1 MPQTNPRE
9 TPSLLPAATEP
20 ASLSALSL
28 LKHFLRLFVP
38 LALLLITIAFLL
50 IRHDIELH
58 IRQHIHKEE
67 ATLAIA
73 SSTIFRDIQTILRD
87 IEYLGKAPGIVD
99 YAADPATADL
109 HQIDQTL
116 LAVSNAARFYD
127 QVRLM
132 DLDGMEI
139 SRVNRRDD
147 RSHIV
152 PRAELQ
158 AKGNRYYLQ
167 EAKRLAANDVY
178 ISPLDLNVEHKRI
191 SLPRK
196 PMIRLVAL
204 LRDSHGR
211 QQGYLVINYLAK
223 HMLANLRKV
232 TAHSPADFLLL
243 NQDGD
248 YLQAPDA
255 ADQWGF
261 MYGNAGLFAGRHQ
274 AAWQAMQEQ
283 ANGIHRDDRGLY
295 IFKSVYPRRHKA
307 DLLYSS
313 MDRDNLSTPEADLGT
328 MRWLLVSQLSSTRQ
342 KEIFHENIEYAY
354 LLIAILLVIL
364 AFGCRLISKNRLEKE
379 SEITKNA
386 AIANSS
392 YEAIVMMDHLG
403 RISFWNPSAEKIFG
417 YKAAEV
423 MGSQV
428 HDLIVPAS
436 YRHRFKE
443 NFPLFSKTGRGDFVG
458 RTREVRG
465 LRKNGEEFPVE
476 LSLTAVRINSQ
487 WQGVALLRDISARKE
502 AEEHLR
508 KLSLAVE
515 QSPVSIII
523 TDKKG
528 TIEYVNPKFCE
539 VSQYSKEEALGAN
552 PRILK
557 SGEQSPEHYQE
568 MWEHIKAGKEW
579 HGEFANRRKNGALYW
594 ERASISPLRDK
605 DGEISHFVAIKE
617 DITREKETLDN
628 LKAAKE
634 EAEKANRA
642 KSNFVANMSHEIRT
656 PLNAVIGLSEL
667 GLDMQMPPEA
677 KNYFSKIHQAG
688 SSLLSIINDILDYS
702 KIEAGKL
709 SLAPRSFSIN
719 TLIDNLAGL
728 FNTRVW
734 EKDLELLFEI
744 DREVPHDLIADDM
757 RLSQVLIN
765 LIGNAL
771 KFTEQGEIMVSIRKV
786 ADTSHGATLQ
796 FAVKDS
802 GIGISREKI
811 SELFSPFQQADSS
824 ISRKYGG
831 TGLGLTICKQLVEL
845 MGGHLEVES
854 EPGKGST
861 FSFTIPCRI
870 PQGASPNVLTL
881 PATLHNAKVLVAD
894 DHDSVG
900 QVTADVLRFFSL
912 RPTVVNSGRAA
923 LAALAEAPPDDPFT
937 LLLIDWQMPEMDGI
951 ETSRR
956 IREDERYGHLPII
969 LLSGWNPQ
977 EFAREAKG
985 LVNAVV
991 SKPVTAP
998 LLAKAILEALD
1009 LESREAG
1016 RPTTQTPVSRPGITG
1031 HRLLLA
1037 EDNPINWEMAVTIL
1051 TKAGFEVEAVTN
1063 GRQAVDAV
1071 QKSLLGNRPGFA
1083 AILMDIQ
1090 MPGLDGY
1097 EATRQIRELEKGR
1110 RIRIPIIA
1118 MTAQAFSEDRD
1129 KCLAAGMD
1137 DYVSKPI
1144 DREHLFATLARHI
1157 QGLSTAAAPTTRS
1170 DDESEARK
1178 KLTACRQQAID
1189 INGALR
1195 RLDNKVPLLVT
1206 LLGLFAENYR
1216 DVAIRLHAAYD
1227 EGDTDQAR
1235 RLAHTIAGAA
1245 ANLSAIQV
1253 AGAARDLQQVI
1264 EKGGD
1269 FAAAFALFDTS
1280 LEELFAAIDEIE
1292 ERVAEPADSQSEK
1305 HNTPCPEAAG
1315 LFADLVEQL
1324 RHNSYR
1330 APETLTSLRAKLPAD
1345 YGDERLERLCHQV
1358 DNFQFK
1364 DALKLVATLEKEWP
1378 FCVPD
1383 SKEDD

>member
-1 MPQTNPRE
+1 MQQTSPSAS
-9 TPSLLPAATEP
+9 PSLLPTVTGP
-20 ASLSALSL
+20 ANLSGLSL
-28 LKHFLRLFVP
+28 LQHFLRLFVP
-38 LALLLITIAFLL
+38 LALLLIAIAFFL

-58 IRQHIHKEE
+58 IQQHIHKEQ
-67 ATLAIA
+67 ATLEIA
-73 SSTIFRDIQTILRD
+73 SSTMLRDLQTILRD
-87 IEYLGKAPGIVD
+87 IDYLGTAPGIVD
-99 YAADPATADL
+99 YAANPATADL
-109 HQIDQTL
+109 DQIDQTL
-116 LAVSNAARFYD
+116 LAVSTAARFYQ
-127 QVRLM
+127 QVCL
-132 DLDGMEI
+132 LDIHGLEI
-139 SRVNRRDD
+139 SRVNRIDNK
-147 RSHIV
+147 SHIV
-152 PRAELQ
+152 PRTELQ
-158 AKGNRYYLQ
+158 AKGNRSYLQ
-167 EAKRLAANDVY
+167 EAKQLAAKDVY
-178 ISPLDLNVEHKRI
+178 ISPLDLNVEHNRI
-191 SLPRK
+191 EQPRK

-204 LRDSHGR
+204 LRDSHGT
-211 QQGYLVINYLAK
+211 QQGYLVINYLAE
-223 HMLANLRKV
+223 HMLANLRQI

-261 MYGNAGLFAGRHQ
+261 MYGNAGLFAARHQ
-274 AAWQAMQEQ
+274 AAWQVMQQ
-283 ANGIHRDDRGLY
+283 QTSGIHRDDRGLY
-295 IFKSVYPRRHKA
+295 IFKSVSPRCHKV
-307 DLLYSS
+307 DLLYNS
-313 MDRDNLSTPEADLGT
+313 MERDNLSGPEADLDT
-328 MRWLLVSQLSSTRQ
+328 MRWLLVSQLPPARQ
-342 KEIFHENIEYAY
+342 KEIFHKNIEYAY
-354 LLIAILLVIL
+354 LLISILLIIL
-364 AFGCRLISKNRLEKE
+364 AFGCRLISKHRLEKE
-379 SEITKNA
+379 SEIIKNA

-403 RISFWNPSAEKIFG
+403 CISFWNPSAEQIFG
-417 YKAAEV
+417 YRAAEV
-423 MGSQV
+423 MGRRV
-428 HDLIVPAS
+428 HDLIVPAA
-436 YRHRFKE
+436 YRRRFKE
-443 NFPLFSKTGRGDFVG
+443 KFPLFSETGQGDFVG

-476 LSLTAVRINSQ
+476 LSLTAVRINNQ
-487 WQGVALLRDISARKE
+487 WQGVALLRDISTRKA

-515 QSPVSIII
+515 ESPVSIII
-523 TDKKG
+523 TDKRG

-539 VSQYSKEEALGAN
+539 VSQYSREEALGAN

-557 SGEQSPEHYQE
+557 SGEQSPQYYRE
-568 MWEHIKAGKEW
+568 MWECLKAGKEW
-579 HGEFANRRKNGALYW
+579 HGEFANRRKNGELYW

-617 DITREKETLDN
+617 DISREKETLDN

-642 KSNFVANMSHEIRT
+642 KSDFVANMSHEIRT

-709 SLAPRSFSIN
+709 SLAPRSFNTN

-744 DREVPHDLIADDM
+744 HREVPHDLIADDM

-771 KFTEQGEIMVSIRKV
+771 KFTEQGEIIVSVRKV
-786 ADTSHGATLQ
+786 ADTSQGINLQ

-811 SELFSPFQQADSS
+811 GELFSPFQQADSS

-831 TGLGLTICKQLVEL
+831 TGLGLTISKQLVEL

-854 EPGKGST
+854 ELGTGTT
-861 FSFTIPCRI
+861 FSFTVPCRI
-870 PQGASPNVLTL
+870 PRQASPNVLAL

-912 RPTVVNSGRAA
+912 RPTVVNSGQAA
-923 LAALAEAPPDDPFT
+923 LAALADAPRDDPFT
-937 LLLIDWQMPEMDGI
+937 LLLIDWQMPDMDGL

-977 EFAREAKG
+977 EFAGQAKG
-985 LVNAVV
+985 LVNAMV

-998 LLAKAILEALD
+998 LLAKAIIEALG

-1016 RPTTQTPVSRPGITG
+1016 RQTPQAPTPQSETVGR
-1031 HRLLLA
+1031 RLLLA
-1037 EDNPINWEMAVTIL
+1037 EDNPINWEVAVTIL
-1051 TKAGFEVEAVTN
+1051 SKAGFEVEVVTN
-1063 GRQAVDAV
+1063 GREAVEAME
-1071 QKSLLGNRPGFA
+1071 KSPRGRRPGFA

-1090 MPGLDGY
+1090 MPTLDGY

-1110 RIRIPIIA
+1110 QERIPIIA

-1137 DYVSKPI
+1137 DYLSKPI
-1144 DREHLFATLARHI
+1144 DQEHLFATLARHI
-1157 QGLSTAAAPTTRS
+1157 KGFSRS
-1170 DDESEARK
+1170 AQPPAGANKETEQRRK
-1178 KLTACRQQAID
+1178 LMACGQEAID
-1189 INGALR
+1189 INEALR
-1195 RLDNKVPLLVT
+1195 RLDNKVPLLTT
-1206 LLGLFAENYR
+1206 LLGLFTENYR
-1216 DVAIRLHAAYD
+1216 DVAGRLHEAYD
-1227 EGDTDQAR
+1227 AGDTDQAR

-1245 ANLSAIQV
+1245 ANLSALQV
-1253 AGAARDLQQVI
+1253 AGAARDLQQAI
-1264 EKGGD
+1264 EQGGD

-1280 LEELFAAIDEIE
+1280 LAELFAAIDEIE
-1292 ERVAEPADSQSEK
+1292 ERVAEPATSQSEK
-1305 HNTPCPEAAG
+1305 HNTSCPEAAD

-1324 RHNSYR
+1324 RRNSYK
-1330 APETLTSLRAKLPAD
+1330 APETLTSLRAKLPSD
-1345 YGDERLERLCHQV
+1345 YADERLERLGHLV

-1378 FCVPD
+1378 FCLPD
-1383 SKEDD
+1383 NKKGD